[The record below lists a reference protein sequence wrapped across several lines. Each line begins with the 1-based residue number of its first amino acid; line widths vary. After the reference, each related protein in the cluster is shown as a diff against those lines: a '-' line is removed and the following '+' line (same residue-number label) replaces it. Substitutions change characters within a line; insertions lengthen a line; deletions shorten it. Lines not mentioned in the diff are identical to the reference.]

1 MQLNQKMLEQ
11 LQGRIRRDSYPH
23 VNYST
28 EVMHTTDLW
37 KKAGYPHI
45 WKYVESANGFHAF
58 RDIGHGKLCVF
69 KGELLI
75 GVSESE
81 VITDEVVFLDND
93 QYETGNQF
101 YFPAK

>member
-11 LQGRIRRDSYPH
+11 LRGRIQRDDYPH
-23 VNYST
+23 INYSS
-28 EVMHTTDLW
+28 EVVDTADSW
-37 KKAGYPHI
+37 KKAGWPHV
-45 WKYVESANGFHAF
+45 WQHAESANGFHAF
-58 RDIGHGKLCVF
+58 RDLGHGKLCVF